1 METNIINNV
10 NQDTFK
16 YNTITEYLIKKCAE
30 DDKFKEQLKEM
41 IDIAEKKYH
50 ELEQFLA
57 ENKKVISEGKI
68 KIGYELLQKNQTLV
82 QNLSSII
89 DPDELNILE
98 QFNRYKNKI
107 DPVCKKIRELK
118 KNKEGELIDE
128 LNDVKKNISE
138 VKEKIEIT
146 KILLKKIKDKNK
158 DTKKENNLSKD
169 NKCNKNISKKDFDEN
184 KIDENI
190 INLDES
196 NDIIKESNKFK
207 TDVDNKEVQFLHNEI
222 KYLNEQH
229 LSLLDDKMTIHKKL
243 MKLHSEIITLQKENP
258 LNKLDKYDK
267 LVVMYLNK
275 INILNEFLIK
285 VSTKI
290 FSIKSKLPKFK

>member
-41 IDIAEKKYH
+41 IDIAEKNYH

-82 QNLSSII
+82 QNLSLII

-107 DPVCKKIRELK
+107 DPVYKKIRELK

-196 NDIIKESNKFK
+196 NHIIKESNKFK

-222 KYLNEQH
+222 KYLNKQH

>member
-41 IDIAEKKYH
+41 IDIAEKNYH

-57 ENKKVISEGKI
+57 ESKKVISEGKT

-107 DPVCKKIRELK
+107 DPVFKKIRELK

-138 VKEKIEIT
+138 VKEKIERT

-196 NDIIKESNKFK
+196 N
-207 TDVDNKEVQFLHNEI
+207 
-222 KYLNEQH
+222 
-229 LSLLDDKMTIHKKL
+229 TIHKKL

>member
-16 YNTITEYLIKKCAE
+16 YNAITEYLIKKCAE
-30 DDKFKEQLKEM
+30 DDNFKEQLKEM
-41 IDIAEKKYH
+41 IDIAEKNYH

-57 ENKKVISEGKI
+57 ENKKVISEGKT
-68 KIGYELLQKNQTLV
+68 KIDYELLQKNQTLV

-118 KNKEGELIDE
+118 KNKEKELIDE

-138 VKEKIEIT
+138 VKEKIERT
-146 KILLKKIKDKNK
+146 KILLKKIKGKNK

-169 NKCNKNISKKDFDEN
+169 DKCDKNISKKDFDEN

>member
-16 YNTITEYLIKKCAE
+16 YNTITEYLITKCAE

-82 QNLSSII
+82 QNLSLII

-118 KNKEGELIDE
+118 KNKKGELIDE
-128 LNDVKKNISE
+128 LNDVKKNI
-138 VKEKIEIT
+138 
-146 KILLKKIKDKNK
+146 
-158 DTKKENNLSKD
+158 
-169 NKCNKNISKKDFDEN
+169 
-184 KIDENI
+184 
-190 INLDES
+190 
-196 NDIIKESNKFK
+196 
-207 TDVDNKEVQFLHNEI
+207 
-222 KYLNEQH
+222 
-229 LSLLDDKMTIHKKL
+229 
-243 MKLHSEIITLQKENP
+243 
-258 LNKLDKYDK
+258 
-267 LVVMYLNK
+267 
-275 INILNEFLIK
+275 
-285 VSTKI
+285 
-290 FSIKSKLPKFK
+290 

>member
-57 ENKKVISEGKI
+57 ENKKVISEGKT

-82 QNLSSII
+82 QNLSLII

-107 DPVCKKIRELK
+107 DPVCNKIRELK

-138 VKEKIEIT
+138 VKEKIERT

>member
-16 YNTITEYLIKKCAE
+16 YNAITEYLIKKCAE
-30 DDKFKEQLKEM
+30 DDNFKEQLKEM
-41 IDIAEKKYH
+41 IDIAEKNYH

-57 ENKKVISEGKI
+57 ENKKVISEGKT
-68 KIGYELLQKNQTLV
+68 KIDYELLQKNQTLV

-138 VKEKIEIT
+138 VKEKIERT
-146 KILLKKIKDKNK
+146 KILLKKIKGKNK

-169 NKCNKNISKKDFDEN
+169 DKCDKNISKKDFDEN

>member
-41 IDIAEKKYH
+41 IDIAEKNYH

-107 DPVCKKIRELK
+107 DPVFKKIRELK

-138 VKEKIEIT
+138 VKEKIERT

-229 LSLLDDKMTIHKKL
+229 LSLLDDKKTIHKKL

>member
-107 DPVCKKIRELK
+107 DPVFKKIRELK

-138 VKEKIEIT
+138 VKEKIERT

-243 MKLHSEIITLQKENP
+243 MKLHSEIITLKKENP

>member
-1 METNIINNV
+1 METNIINNA

-41 IDIAEKKYH
+41 IDIAEKNYH

-57 ENKKVISEGKI
+57 ENKKEISEGKI

-107 DPVCKKIRELK
+107 DPVFKKIRELK

-138 VKEKIEIT
+138 VKEKIERT

-169 NKCNKNISKKDFDEN
+169 NKCNKNISKKDFDQN

-243 MKLHSEIITLQKENP
+243 RKLHSEIITLQKENP

>member
-10 NQDTFK
+10 NKETFK

-82 QNLSSII
+82 QNLSLII

-107 DPVCKKIRELK
+107 DPVFKKIRELK

-138 VKEKIEIT
+138 VKEKIERT

-169 NKCNKNISKKDFDEN
+169 DKCDKNISKKDFDEN

-229 LSLLDDKMTIHKKL
+229 LSLLDDKRTIHKKL
-243 MKLHSEIITLQKENP
+243 MKLHSEILALAPDT
-258 LNKLDKYDK
+258 
-267 LVVMYLNK
+267 
-275 INILNEFLIK
+275 
-285 VSTKI
+285 
-290 FSIKSKLPKFK
+290 

>member
-41 IDIAEKKYH
+41 IDIAEKNYH

-57 ENKKVISEGKI
+57 ENKKVISEGKT

-107 DPVCKKIRELK
+107 DPVFKKIRELK

-138 VKEKIEIT
+138 VKEKIERT

-169 NKCNKNISKKDFDEN
+169 DKCDKNISKKDFDEN

-229 LSLLDDKMTIHKKL
+229 LSLLDDKKTIHKKL

>member
-41 IDIAEKKYH
+41 IDIAEKNYH

-107 DPVCKKIRELK
+107 DPVFKKIRELK

-138 VKEKIEIT
+138 VKEKIERT

>member
-41 IDIAEKKYH
+41 IDIAEKNYH

-57 ENKKVISEGKI
+57 ENKKVISEGKT

-107 DPVCKKIRELK
+107 DPVCNKIRELK

-138 VKEKIEIT
+138 VKEKIERT

-196 NDIIKESNKFK
+196 NHIIKESNKFK

-222 KYLNEQH
+222 KYLNKQH

>member
-41 IDIAEKKYH
+41 IDIAEKNYH

-107 DPVCKKIRELK
+107 DPVFKKIRELK

-138 VKEKIEIT
+138 VKEKIERT

-169 NKCNKNISKKDFDEN
+169 DKCDKNISKKDFDEN

-229 LSLLDDKMTIHKKL
+229 LSLLDDKKTIHKKL